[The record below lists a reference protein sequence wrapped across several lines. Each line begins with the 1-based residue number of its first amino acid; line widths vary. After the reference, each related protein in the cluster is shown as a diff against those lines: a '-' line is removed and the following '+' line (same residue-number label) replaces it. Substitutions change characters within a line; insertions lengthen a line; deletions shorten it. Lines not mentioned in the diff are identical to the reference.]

1 MIQEQVKWK
10 CSLRQRWFDVE
21 RSNEQ
26 NLQVLLSL
34 LQERRIRMRIHR
46 KRTLQRLTFYVCP
59 GGPCQRQTNN
69 LNLFWRGLVTAN
81 VFLCLGQKHHCNAT
95 LWARNRGIRLSL
107 CHTAGSKSS
116 CSHLPAQCML
126 LEIGWGAL
134 SAKTISSHVIKRVA
148 TMSLP
153 ARCLPYSRRDMWW
166 MVCEVF
172 QDRNWLPAKLA
183 LGQHAHDAIL

>member
-1 MIQEQVKWK
+1 MPQEQVKWK
-10 CSLRQRWFDVE
+10 CSLRQRWFNVE

-26 NLQVLLSL
+26 NVHVLLSL

-59 GGPCQRQTNN
+59 GGPCQRKIK
-69 LNLFWRGLVTAN
+69 LNLFWWGLVTAN
-81 VFLCLGQKHHCNAT
+81 VFLLRLGQNKNSNAT

-116 CSHLPAQCML
+116 CSHLPAECKL
-126 LEIGWGAL
+126 LEIGRGFL
-134 SAKTISSHVIKRVA
+134 VGSHVIKRIA
-148 TMSLP
+148 TMGLP
-153 ARCLPYSRRDMWW
+153 ATCLPHSKRGMWW
-166 MVCEVF
+166 IVCEVF

-183 LGQHAHDAIL
+183 TGQHAEDAIL